1 MGDGQRRKEM
11 GAPTGD
17 GGQPGDQ
24 VREDIVARIIGRR
37 RFIEIADFAVDVWP
51 GRSRAKEFSSLAWRP
66 RCLCW
71 RDEWVEAKAFDNVI
85 PDS

>member
-1 MGDGQRRKEM
+1 MGDGQRGKEM

-24 VREDIVARIIGRR
+24 VREDIVVRVIARR
-37 RFIEIADFAVDVWP
+37 RFAEIADFAVDVRP
-51 GRSRAKEFSSLAWRP
+51 GRSCAKEFGSLAWRP

-71 RDEWVEAKAFDNVI
+71 RDERVEAKAFDNVI